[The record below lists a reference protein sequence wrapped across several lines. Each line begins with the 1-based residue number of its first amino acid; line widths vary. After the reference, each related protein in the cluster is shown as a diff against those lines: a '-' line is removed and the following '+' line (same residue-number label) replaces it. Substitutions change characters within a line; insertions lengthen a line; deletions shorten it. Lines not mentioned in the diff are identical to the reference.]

1 MILNIKRF
9 ALNFN
14 KFVNMV
20 NLLLMTKT
28 TIVWI
33 NSIPFMNDV

>member
-9 ALNFN
+9 VPDFN

-20 NLLLMTKT
+20 NLLLITKAA
-28 TIVWI
+28 IFWV

>member
-1 MILNIKRF
+1 MILNIKKF
-9 ALNFN
+9 VLNFN

-20 NLLLMTKT
+20 NLLLITKA